1 MSNQITFSLIEIFI
15 SLIVETIILGG
26 VFTWVSNKAAK
37 QNEQALKSELS
48 TIESQNKLIFQQ
60 LETAVKNSRD
70 DVISEIKVLK
80 KLFIL
85 HQCCCLTYHKMILMI
100 FS

>member
-1 MSNQITFSLIEIFI
+1 MSQQITFSLIEIFI

-48 TIESQNKLIFQQ
+48 TIESQNKLIFQE
-60 LETAVKNSRD
+60 LKAEIEKSRL
-70 DVISEIKVLK
+70 DVISQIKESSSK
-80 KLFIL
+80 GG
-85 HQCCCLTYHKMILMI
+85 
-100 FS
+100 

>member
-1 MSNQITFSLIEIFI
+1 MNDQITFSLIEIFI

-60 LETAVKNSRD
+60 LETAIKNSRD
-70 DVISEIKVLK
+70 DVISEIKEVMK
-80 KLFIL
+80 
-85 HQCCCLTYHKMILMI
+85 
-100 FS
+100 

>member
-1 MSNQITFSLIEIFI
+1 MNEQITFSLIEIFI

-26 VFTWVSNKAAK
+26 VFTWVSNKTAK

-60 LETAVKNSRD
+60 LEAAIKASRD
-70 DVISEIKVLK
+70 DVISEIKEVMK
-80 KLFIL
+80 
-85 HQCCCLTYHKMILMI
+85 
-100 FS
+100 

>member
-1 MSNQITFSLIEIFI
+1 MNEQITFSLIEIFI

-37 QNEQALKSELS
+37 QNEQALKSELG

-60 LETAVKNSRD
+60 LETAIKNSRD
-70 DVISEIKVLK
+70 DVISEIKEVMK
-80 KLFIL
+80 
-85 HQCCCLTYHKMILMI
+85 
-100 FS
+100 